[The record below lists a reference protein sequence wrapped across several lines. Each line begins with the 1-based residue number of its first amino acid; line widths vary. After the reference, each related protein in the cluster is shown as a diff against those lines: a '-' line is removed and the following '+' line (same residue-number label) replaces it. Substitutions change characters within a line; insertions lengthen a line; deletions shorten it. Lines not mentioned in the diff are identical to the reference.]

1 MPGVK
6 RSPTERS
13 EMPVFSRSEWGAFRQ
28 DGTKDMKV
36 LRKRARGALMWWN
49 NGKPRTEMQMR
60 FGYPF
65 SIIHNGKLV
74 DSDFEYQG
82 NVIIRELALCSDG
95 FYKGFA
101 VLRYHDSY
109 NDGRGIGGTGNI
121 IIDDVRDVSVKGD
134 HLVISGYSQLKPVE
148 YRYLIQDEADTKP
161 FVRPIPKKS
170 KEPDV
175 QRPAPKPKNEVP
187 KKEAPKGSKEKPKK
201 TVPRSAPKKSVP
213 KPAPKKEEKVR
224 NAYVFEVRVDGK
236 VEGSFSSRPKA
247 ERMMKELRKKG
258 LKARVYGVWC
268 R

>member
-1 MPGVK
+1 
-6 RSPTERS
+6 
-13 EMPVFSRSEWGAFRQ
+13 MPVFSRSEWGAFRY
-28 DGTKDMKV
+28 DETKDMKV

-49 NGKPRTEMQMR
+49 NGKPRTDMQMR

-82 NVIIRELALCSDG
+82 NVIVRELALCSDG

-121 IIDDVRDVSVKGD
+121 IVDDVRDVSVKGD
-134 HLVISGYSQLKPVE
+134 YLVISGYSQLKPVE
-148 YRYLIQDEADTKP
+148 YRYLIQDDVDTKP
-161 FVRPIPKKS
+161 FVKPIPKKV

-175 QRPAPKPKNEVP
+175 VKPAPRPKD
-187 KKEAPKGSKEKPKK
+187 EKPKK
-201 TVPRSAPKKSVP
+201 VIPKPKPEPKKPVV
-213 KPAPKKEEKVR
+213 KPASKKEEKVR

-247 ERMMKELRKKG
+247 EAMMKELRRKG